1 VCSRPDREIQKI
13 LSHSNKANKKLPTT
27 SIEKMWSIF
36 LTCWFHLR
44 FTDKQKA
51 NHCFS
56 YLLVIYHL
64 FRMVC
69 SCSLPGLSFLFL
81 SLIPLFALREDP
93 IMNLWLAWNS
103 LYRTQWSQICYN
115 TPPPPPLLLCWIT
128 NVHHDA
134 QLINTC
140 IDCALSFSDIYIYIY
155 IYMYIYIYRE
165 REYI

>member
-1 VCSRPDREIQKI
+1 MCSRPDREIQKI

-103 LYRTQWSQICYN
+103 LYRTEWCLNCDLSASASWKLGLQVCATW
-115 TPPPPPLLLCWIT
+115 LALCCLRCSSSLPG
-128 NVHHDA
+128 NH
-134 QLINTC
+134 C
-140 IDCALSFSDIYIYIY
+140 S
-155 IYMYIYIYRE
+155 
-165 REYI
+165 